1 MNNQHTPHKGDTKP
15 TPTWPPVSQRAHEP
29 AHKPEPDVNPFAR
42 TPTGHVIDPAPIKQY
57 GGKEITVLRRAK
69 KGDPGLD
76 PAYTLE
82 EQVLIKVADGTVK
95 TVKIIELT

>member
-1 MNNQHTPHKGDTKP
+1 MKTTHTPDPAVTPP
-15 TPTWPPVSQRAHEP
+15 TPRVAH
-29 AHKPEPDVNPFAR
+29 PEPDVNPFAR